1 MKASYVLLP
10 SVLLLSACG
19 QQVSGLYTGQEGS
32 FLESM
37 NFKSGGKVELTFMG
51 GTGEGTYEIEGNKVK
66 VTNNG
71 ETQLL
76 TIDADGCLD
85 GGRRIGKY
93 CK

>member
-1 MKASYVLLP
+1 VRTAAVRLCS
-10 SVLLLSACG
+10 SRA
-19 QQVSGLYTGQEGS
+19 
-32 FLESM
+32 
-37 NFKSGGKVELTFMG
+37 
-51 GTGEGTYEIEGNKVK
+51 GTGEGTYEIEGEKVK

>member
-1 MKASYVLLP
+1 VRTAGVRLCS
-10 SVLLLSACG
+10 SRA
-19 QQVSGLYTGQEGS
+19 
-32 FLESM
+32 
-37 NFKSGGKVELTFMG
+37 
-51 GTGEGTYEIEGNKVK
+51 GTGEGTYEIEGEQVK